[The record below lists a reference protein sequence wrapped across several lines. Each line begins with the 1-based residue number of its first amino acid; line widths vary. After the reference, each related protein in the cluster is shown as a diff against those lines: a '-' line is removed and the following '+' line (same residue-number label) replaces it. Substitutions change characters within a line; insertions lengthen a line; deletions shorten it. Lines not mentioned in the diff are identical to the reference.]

1 MFTEVVTLLAL
12 LVVVYVALTIWQNR
26 HLPLGPIL
34 LPVLG
39 YLLSTISQNIPY
51 RDLANLA

>member
-1 MFTEVVTLLAL
+1 MFTEVATLLAL

-26 HLPLGPIL
+26 HLPLGLIL
-34 LPVLG
+34 LPVFG
-39 YLLSTISQNIPY
+39 YLLSTINQNMPY